1 VANQIYTRLQRV
13 YAAIEATFG
22 IAPAG
27 APSNTDCCLITT
39 FSGDA
44 KNPEIV
50 RPDKTGAFGEILG
63 IMGRRSATW
72 SATLS
77 AAANGVRGIKADCD
91 VFLQLLF
98 GQPTVAVASTSV
110 TCTMSEQ
117 ACPTATVFDYNNPG
131 TATQFVVLGCLCS
144 KFSTSFGGDVPML
157 TFSGECMWVYDTIQ
171 AADSN
176 TDTIAPGGLAS
187 IPVQPSAPVTNGAP
201 PQGFSGLISL
211 DSNTFTTL
219 RTGSIDVTL
228 ARELEKDGF
237 SVYPIAPG
245 AGLYSVSFSCELYD
259 DDSTIL
265 NTLKTA
271 ATDPLGPVIPM
282 SFQIGTVPG
291 NIWTY
296 NLKNCRVTCP
306 TYDKQQARR
315 TVKFTGKAHDT
326 TIGSADAF
334 VLVIT

>member
-1 VANQIYTRLQRV
+1 MANQIYTRLQRV
-13 YAAIEATFG
+13 YPAIETTFG

-27 APSNTDCCLITT
+27 APSDSDCCLITT

-77 AAANGVRGIKADCD
+77 AAANGVKGIKPDCD

-98 GQPTVAVASTSV
+98 GQASVAVASTSV
-110 TCTMSEQ
+110 TYTMNEIG
-117 ACPTATVFDYNNPG
+117 CPTATVFDYNNPG
-131 TATQFVVLGCLCS
+131 TAAQFAALGCLCS

-157 TFSGECMWVYDTIQ
+157 SFSGECMWVYDTIQ
-171 AADSN
+171 AADTN

-187 IPVQPSAPVTNGAP
+187 FPVQPSAPVTNGAP
-201 PQGFSGLISL
+201 PQGFSGLITL
-211 DSNTFTTL
+211 DGNAFTTV

-237 SVYPIAPG
+237 SVYPMAPG
-245 AGLYSVSFSCELYD
+245 AGLYSVASSAELYD

-271 ATDPLGPVIPM
+271 ASDPLGPVIGI
-282 SFQIGTVPG
+282 SYQIGTIPG

-296 NLKNCRVTCP
+296 TLKNCRVTMP

-315 TVKFTGKAHDT
+315 TVKFMGKAHDT